1 MLILD
6 RSSKHNEVIKHV
18 LRKKI
23 RYPKDRLKTL
33 DTYEITLRKKHELCS
48 FNKKYNSFNHLSNSL
63 NDVNDIKPKIKITYF
78 FIFKISYSNCM
89 VHIVDCKGNIIYQIN
104 SGLLGFQGKQKSGR
118 YAILAVLN
126 ELTKYEKM
134 LKPFEV
140 SVVFLGLV
148 KKHSA
153 FITNKIKKNFKV
165 KIIKCYNMHPHN
177 GCRPKKIRRLK
188 NKKKINL

>member
-1 MLILD
+1 
-6 RSSKHNEVIKHV
+6 
-18 LRKKI
+18 
-23 RYPKDRLKTL
+23 
-33 DTYEITLRKKHELCS
+33 
-48 FNKKYNSFNHLSNSL
+48 
-63 NDVNDIKPKIKITYF
+63 
-78 FIFKISYSNCM
+78 M

-153 FITNKIKKNFKV
+153 FITNKIKNIFKV